1 MQEPPHRI
9 HVGVQFR
16 WEHHTGRGLV
26 SRILGWGDLRD
37 DGRLRQFVRGHPFV
51 AFPPAEAPAP
61 DR

>member
-1 MQEPPHRI
+1 
-9 HVGVQFR
+9 VQFR